1 MQVWLKILLRN
12 SFFQVGIGLLIT
24 MIFGGIILQWFETGD
39 ISKGNNPFWWAIVT
53 MTTVGYGDFSPET
66 PGGRIFAVFIMFA
79 GITLVSLLT
88 ASISSI
94 FVAQK
99 IREGKGLEKL
109 NLDNHIVL
117 CGWNINADKLI
128 NSIYELKSDNKNFD
142 LVLVNELSEEDI
154 TQIKSKFAKIRIHFV
169 AGDFTQEETLHRA
182 SITTSN
188 SVIVIPNNLNND
200 NESHD
205 EKTIFATLTIKSIDA
220 SIRVVAY
227 LLDRENL
234 THIKRAEAD
243 EVVVSDDFSLNILA
257 SHIVDPGVPQASNHL
272 INTSSDSRLKRKTIP
287 GNFIGKKYSEL
298 FDHFRGD
305 DGSLLIG
312 LYYEDENLGIGSIL
326 SSDTSSLDKFI
337 EQKLKEGGISLQEQS
352 KVHVN
357 VNPSLNYIIKEGE
370 KALLIP

>member
-1 MQVWLKILLRN
+1 MQLWLKTLIRN
-12 SFFQVGIGLLIT
+12 SFFQVGIGLFIT
-24 MIFGGIILQWFETGD
+24 MIFGGIVLQWLETGD
-39 ISKGNNPFWWAIVT
+39 ISKGDNPFWWAIVT

-66 PGGRIFAVFIMFA
+66 PEGRVFAVFIMFA

-109 NLDNHIVL
+109 NISDHIVL
-117 CGWNINADKLI
+117 CGWNSNTSNLM
-128 NSIYELKSDNKNFD
+128 NSIQKLNHEKHLD
-142 LVLVNELSEEDI
+142 LVLVNELSEEEVN
-154 TQIKSKFAKIRIHFV
+154 QIKSRFTKLNILFV
-169 AGDFTQEETLHRA
+169 SGDFTQEETLLKA
-182 SITTSN
+182 SVTTSN
-188 SVIVIPNNLNND
+188 TVIIIPNNINNED
-200 NESHD
+200 GLHD
-205 EKTIFATLTIKSIDA
+205 EKTIFATLTIKSIDS

-227 LLDRENL
+227 LLERENL

-243 EVVVSDDFSLNILA
+243 EVVISDDFSLNILA
-257 SHIVDPGVPQASNHL
+257 SHVVDPGVPQLSNHL
-272 INTSSDSRLKRKTIP
+272 VNADSSSRLVRKQIP
-287 GNFIGKKYSEL
+287 SNFVGKEYGDL
-298 FDHFRGD
+298 FDYFRGEN
-305 DGSLLIG
+305 GSLLVG
-312 LYYEDENLGIGSIL
+312 LYYEDEHLGIGSIL

-357 VNPSLNYIIKEGE
+357 VNPKTDYIIKDGE